1 MRVRLLLLSFCAA
14 LVLPVAALA
23 DSPPPTLAGEH
34 FTGTFSESV
43 GLCDSVPNPTI
54 LYHVSGIATGPYS
67 GTFNETGRIV
77 ITPAGTGI
85 DVAPLVDV
93 TAHFTIDSPEGQVEG
108 DKTFVATSTGL
119 GQCHDV
125 ALAQKL
131 KTAKAEDLEY
141 RAVIVTGSGVG
152 HRYVDCGTSDLFF
165 TQNTAPPL
173 IEAFGEDFISSLETV
188 EREHPRGGPKARV
201 CD

>member
-1 MRVRLLLLSFCAA
+1 VRLRVVLFTLFAA
-14 LVLPVAALA
+14 LALPVAAFA
-23 DSPPPTLAGEH
+23 DTPPATLAGEH

-54 LYHVSGIATGPYS
+54 LYHVSGIATGPYG

-77 ITPAGTGI
+77 ITPAGAGI

-93 TAHFTIDSPEGQVEG
+93 TAHFTIDSPDGQVEG
-108 DKTFVATSTGL
+108 DKHFVATSTGL

-125 ALAQKL
+125 AVAQKL

-141 RAVIVTGSGVG
+141 RAVISTGPGVG
-152 HRYVDCGTSDLFF
+152 HRYVDCGKSDLFF
-165 TQNTAPPL
+165 TQNTTLPP
-173 IEAFGEDFISSLETV
+173 IQAFGEDFISSLETV
-188 EREHPRGGPKARV
+188 EREHPRGGPKARI

>member
-1 MRVRLLLLSFCAA
+1 MRLRVFLLTLFAA
-14 LVLPVAALA
+14 LTLPVAAIGAPL
-23 DSPPPTLAGEH
+23 PPTLTTEH
-34 FTGTFSESV
+34 FEGTFSESV
-43 GLCDSVPNPTI
+43 GLCTSPNPTI
-54 LYHVSGIATGPYS
+54 LYHVSGIATGPYN
-67 GTFNETGRIV
+67 GTFNETGSIV
-77 ITPAGTGI
+77 ITPAGAGI

-108 DKTFVATSTGL
+108 DKHFVTTSSGL

-141 RAVIVTGSGVG
+141 RAVISTGPGAAR
-152 HRYVDCGTSDLFF
+152 RYVDCGQSDLFF
-165 TQNTAPPL
+165 TQNTTADP
-173 IEAFGEDFISSLETV
+173 IQAFGEDFFSSLESV

>member
-1 MRVRLLLLSFCAA
+1 MRLRVFLLALFAA

-23 DSPPPTLAGEH
+23 DTPPSTLTGEH

-54 LYHVSGIATGPYS
+54 LYHVSGLATGPYD

-77 ITPAGTGI
+77 ITPAGAGI

-93 TAHFTIDSPEGQVEG
+93 TAHFTIDSPDGQVVG
-108 DKTFVATSTGL
+108 DKHFVTTSTGL

-125 ALAQKL
+125 APAQKL
-131 KTAKAEDLEY
+131 KTAKAEELEY
-141 RAVIVTGSGVG
+141 RAVISTGPGAA
-152 HRYVDCGTSDLFF
+152 RRFVDCGKSDLFF
-165 TQNTAPPL
+165 TQNTTLPP
-173 IEAFGEDFISSLETV
+173 IQAFGEDFISSLEAV
-188 EREHPRGGPKARV
+188 EREHPRGGHKARL